1 MNYQYFLLKLVN
13 SDIIFS
19 ISFEKCLV
27 SHMHDPHSQHSH
39 PVQDSGSWTV
49 PHSKSW
55 RVKIH
60 AKIKSQNSKRKKKTA
75 CWMAHTCPGQTK
87 EFFSYFPF
95 PSPLASY
102 CANKYYSLLS
112 SKLSWTLTAAPS
124 GPLAPT
130 GPVGPL
136 MKNAQIHLSKHH
148 EKIST
153 FFNPVNN
160 LSRTA
165 TRFILLTLK
174 SD

>member
-1 MNYQYFLLKLVN
+1 MNYQYFLLNLVN
-13 SDIIFS
+13 SDMIFS

-60 AKIKSQNSKRKKKTA
+60 AQIKSQDSKRKKKQLVGWHILVQA
-75 CWMAHTCPGQTK
+75 KQRNSSPI
-87 EFFSYFPF
+87 S
-95 PSPLASY
+95 PSPPPLASY

-124 GPLAPT
+124 GPPAPA

-136 MKNAQIHLSKHH
+136 MKNAQFHLSKHH

-153 FFNPVNN
+153 FFNPVIN

-165 TRFILLTLK
+165 TRFILLALK